1 MQNTSEGAENRVYV
15 HRYSPL
21 QETLGEG
28 FSGYCGVLVV
38 LTRGMLCYD
47 LLVRF
52 HCMFFIRFDPVRNN
66 FHIHVEE
73 EEEESV
79 FVFCL

>member
-38 LTRGMLCYD
+38 LTR
-47 LLVRF
+47 
-52 HCMFFIRFDPVRNN
+52 
-66 FHIHVEE
+66 EE